1 MSKLCK
7 FDMIPM
13 RSAHSSDLCKFDM
26 IPMRSAHSSKSS
38 LTLNYIPKSSLTL
51 NYIPKSSLTLN
62 YAAPQHVMLYYTRR
76 SAACDVIL
84 SHLQCYTI
92 TPDPPPMESQT
103 PHQRNRRPRRG
114 N

>member
-13 RSAHSSDLCKFDM
+13 RSE
-26 IPMRSAHSSKSS
+26 HSSKSS

-51 NYIPKSSLTLN
+51 NY
-62 YAAPQHVMLYYTRR
+62 AAVQHVMLYYTRR
-76 SAACDVIL
+76 TAACYVIL

-92 TPDPPPMESQT
+92 TLDPLRWKMTPPVENDRDPLRWKMTPPME
-103 PHQRNRRPRRG
+103 NDPRSEISH
-114 N
+114 